1 MVKQFS
7 VFLENAP
14 GRLSNLMDVLEK
26 NEIKVLALG
35 IAEAGNFGIVRLIVD
50 NDEKAIEVMRGANI
64 AVNQAEVIIA
74 DLDSLPQAVDVLGTK
89 NLNIDYAYTMDCA
102 KVVIKVD
109 DAKKAIEALSNAGIM
124 VYATKC

>member
-35 IAEAGNFGIVRLIVD
+35 IAEAGNYGIVRLIVD
-50 NDEKAIEVMRGANI
+50 NDEKAIDVMKRANI
-64 AVNQAEVIIA
+64 AVNQVEVIIA
-74 DLDSLPQAVDVLGTK
+74 DLESLPQAVDVLGTK

-109 DAKKAIEALSNAGIM
+109 DAKKAIETLSNAGIM
-124 VYATKC
+124 VYTTKC